1 MDHRKTKRAD
11 LESKRPFFI
20 EIGMIVALALI
31 FLGFEWK
38 QYDRQESDF
47 DTTVEYDYEEDI
59 VMNTQR
65 EEPPPP
71 QQEPPQTQVLE
82 IVDDEMDLEEDLNID
97 AEADQET
104 EIEDMPDVVVDEPE
118 VQESE
123 IFTVVEDQP
132 SFPGGEA
139 ARMEYLQENI
149 EYPTMARESGIEGT
163 VYVTFVVEKDG
174 TVTQVRILRGIG
186 GGCDEEALRVV
197 RNMPKWN
204 AGKQRGRPVRTQFNM
219 PIRFKLH

>member
-1 MDHRKTKRAD
+1 MDHRKTNRAD
-11 LESKRPFFI
+11 LEGKRTFFI

-38 QYDRQESDF
+38 QYDREVKDF

-71 QQEPPQTQVLE
+71 QQEQPQTQVLE
-82 IVDDEMDLEEDLNID
+82 IVEDEVEVDEDLIID

-104 EIEDMPDVVVDEPE
+104 VIEDMPDIQVDEPE

-139 ARMEYLQENI
+139 ARMKYLQKNI

-204 AGKQRGRPVRTQFNM
+204 SGKQRGRPVRVQFNM
-219 PIRFKLH
+219 PIRFKLQ